1 MATEQQVGSEAVG
14 ARLSVFSVQTS
25 TVSPGELGGRLPTD
39 ATWYEENDVLRRF
52 KQANVNNMR
61 QNQEMMVCEQTVYVE
76 YSNSK

>member
-52 KQANVNNMR
+52 K
-61 QNQEMMVCEQTVYVE
+61 
-76 YSNSK
+76 